1 MIHHFIDHV
10 DLGDDGLPPGFLHQG
25 PDVAYSQTNQEVH
38 DDNGEQEDIGSKEQ
52 MGSAYEL
59 NKIQGKL
66 KNYFYNDLLASI
78 PLDIIHWC
86 SRF

>member
-25 PDVAYSQTNQEVH
+25 PNVADSQTNQEVH

-52 MGSAYEL
+52 VGSAY
-59 NKIQGKL
+59 
-66 KNYFYNDLLASI
+66 
-78 PLDIIHWC
+78 
-86 SRF
+86 